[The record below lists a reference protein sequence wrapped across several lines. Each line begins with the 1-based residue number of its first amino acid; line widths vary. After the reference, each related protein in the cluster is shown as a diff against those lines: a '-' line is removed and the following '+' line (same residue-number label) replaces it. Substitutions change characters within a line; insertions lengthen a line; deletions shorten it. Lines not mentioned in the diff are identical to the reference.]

1 MCRIL
6 QACPLCG
13 SRFFSTRA
21 ETITIA
27 RLIPFALRGAST
39 AHLKVRLFK
48 ASCQS
53 TLLHSIQLT
62 TGLDLGLPCAASQCV
77 ESPNRLRTLHLA
89 APNFRPAKET
99 AILESESRV
108 FPISRCRRRLIQLPR
123 SPSARCIPQRWPPE
137 RPQHRTN
144 ERLSTSRAGTRLYLR
159 RRHGHQHPG
168 PQPLCGRLL
177 GQRGL

>member
-13 SRFFSTRA
+13 SRFFSARA

-27 RLIPFALRGAST
+27 RRIAFALRSAST
-39 AHLKVRLFK
+39 AHLKVRPFK
-48 ASCQS
+48 ARCQS

-77 ESPNRLRTLHLA
+77 ETPNRLRTLHLA

-99 AILESESRV
+99 AILKQNRES
-108 FPISRCRRRLIQLPR
+108 FLFH
-123 SPSARCIPQRWPPE
+123 A
-137 RPQHRTN
+137 
-144 ERLSTSRAGTRLYLR
+144 A
-159 RRHGHQHPG
+159 
-168 PQPLCGRLL
+168 
-177 GQRGL
+177 